1 VEPQWDDVGQAGI
14 TVLDGKLMLH
24 YREADSTNV
33 VFNIYRD
40 GRLCAKHLKETAW
53 VDPDSTD
60 YKNRVHFYTIEKLD
74 AKTGNAS
81 HLTQSRFYADTNSQW
96 EIVAK
101 DMQNR
106 GGQLVEGNHFENWGR
121 PGDELMA
128 DFTARRSGNYLLR
141 VKFSN
146 GAGPVN
152 TGITC
157 AIKRI
162 EVRKRDSGE
171 IVGGGYLV
179 MPQSGDWQRI
189 DLSSVVRA
197 TLKAGETYAI
207 RIFEDP
213 YSRNMSY
220 LQRNRD
226 YTANPGGGQAAYN
239 FVNIAAIKLL
249 RING

>member
-1 VEPQWDDVGQAGI
+1 
-14 TVLDGKLMLH
+14 MLH
-24 YREADSTNV
+24 YRQANAANV
-33 VFNIYRD
+33 VFNIFRD
-40 GRLCAKHLKETAW
+40 GRLYAEHLKETSW
-53 VDPDSTD
+53 LDPDSSD
-60 YKNRVHFYTIEKLD
+60 YTNRIHFYAVEALD

-81 HLTQSRFYADTNSQW
+81 HLTQSRCYVDTNSQW
-96 EIVAK
+96 EIAAK
-101 DMQNR
+101 DMKNR
-106 GGQLVEGNHFENWGR
+106 GGKLAQGSCFEDWGQ
-121 PGDELMA
+121 PWDELSA
-128 DFTARRSGNYLLR
+128 DFTASRSGNYQLR

-162 EVRKRDSGE
+162 EVRKRGSGE

-179 MPQSGDWQRI
+179 MPQSGDWRRF

-213 YSRNMSY
+213 CSRNMSY

-226 YTANPGGGQAAYN
+226 YTANPGGGEAAYN
-239 FVNIAAIKLL
+239 FVNIAAIQLL
-249 RING
+249 RVRG